1 MSFKIYCS
9 LPYFWYRN
17 QTISRVGKSIR
28 TEHFRLR
35 KRGRSM
41 CNTFLFKVKNKVRT
55 LKKNKYSFGSG
66 EYFSISVS
74 LIRILTLNE
83 LKLKIILNTQID
95 YFASY
100 CFISFI
106 KCFPVTIVRLV
117 HYQHFFGNGYLPLT
131 MSTNTSRVKT

>member
-106 KCFPVTIVRLV
+106 KCFPVSNNCPTCPLST
-117 HYQHFFGNGYLPLT
+117 FFWKWIFALDNVNQYFT
-131 MSTNTSRVKT
+131 C